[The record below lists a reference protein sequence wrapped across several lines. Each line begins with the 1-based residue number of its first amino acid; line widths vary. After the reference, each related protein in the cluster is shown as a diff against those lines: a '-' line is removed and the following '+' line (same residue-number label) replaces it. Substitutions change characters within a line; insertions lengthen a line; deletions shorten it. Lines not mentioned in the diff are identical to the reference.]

1 LVNRITTYQTTR
13 SETYLNRIL
22 GEIEVC
28 RMFLIQLKALAER
41 NIPLIAIY
49 LSEPLDFRRISGCN
63 SSRRYGVILQ

>member
-1 LVNRITTYQTTR
+1 
-13 SETYLNRIL
+13 
-22 GEIEVC
+22 
-28 RMFLIQLKALAER
+28 MFLIQLKALAER